1 MFNNLLNSFMMGQL
15 KNHPLMGDF
24 TKLMQGKNP
33 QQQWDTLMNFAQTNG
48 VDINKKQFTRED
60 LRKAGLNLP

>member
-1 MFNNLLNSFMMGQL
+1 
-15 KNHPLMGDF
+15 MGDF

-33 QQQWDTLMNFAQTNG
+33 QQQWETLMNFAQTNG

-60 LRKAGLNLP
+60 LRKVGLNLP